1 MAIGFRVFLKRMT
14 PPWEIVEAFRS
25 IPAPNVAD
33 CLNRMCSLNS
43 DIRLISSPPDDV
55 MVGVALT
62 VKTRPGDNLMIHK
75 ALSMAE
81 SHDIVI
87 VSNGG
92 DRNRALIGEI
102 MASYALKKGIRGIV
116 LDGPVRDIDAL
127 SKMTMPIYAT
137 GANPDGPFK
146 EGPGEVNVPISCGG
160 MIINP
165 GDILLG
171 NKDGVIV
178 IPSQE
183 AESILRAANEYCLF
197 DRKKLDAA
205 MNGKS
210 DRSWIDKSLEAKNCQ
225 FIDDFYK

>member
-43 DIRLISSPPDDV
+43 DIRLISSPPNDV

-102 MASYALKKGIRGIV
+102 MASYALKKG
-116 LDGPVRDIDAL
+116 DTRDRARW
-127 SKMTMPIYAT
+127 SRT
-137 GANPDGPFK
+137 GY
-146 EGPGEVNVPISCGG
+146 
-160 MIINP
+160 
-165 GDILLG
+165 
-171 NKDGVIV
+171 
-178 IPSQE
+178 
-183 AESILRAANEYCLF
+183 R
-197 DRKKLDAA
+197 
-205 MNGKS
+205 
-210 DRSWIDKSLEAKNCQ
+210 RS
-225 FIDDFYK
+225 F